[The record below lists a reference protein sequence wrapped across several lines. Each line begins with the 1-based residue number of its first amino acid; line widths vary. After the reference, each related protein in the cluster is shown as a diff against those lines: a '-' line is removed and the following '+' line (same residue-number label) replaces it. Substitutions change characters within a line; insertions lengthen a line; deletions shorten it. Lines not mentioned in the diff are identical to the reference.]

1 MRHISELREILRS
14 QLPMDKRRLDCLA
27 QLLDEA
33 ATRQNDSFD
42 ETGINFS

>member
-1 MRHISELREILRS
+1 MTIITKNNEQII
-14 QLPMDKRRLDCLA
+14 RLADYGITIP
-27 QLLDEA
+27 LLDEA

>member
-1 MRHISELREILRS
+1 MVLAAQYESLVLPLAVILIV
-14 QLPMDKRRLDCLA
+14 PMTILSA
-27 QLLDEA
+27 LLDEA

>member
-1 MRHISELREILRS
+1 MEKGRYSFFGKTILVT
-14 QLPMDKRRLDCLA
+14 
-27 QLLDEA
+27 LLDEA